1 MPSGRQTFFRVLTIL
16 IAGMVVLF
24 GFYNTVSPLVYRKTD
39 PGEPIGYIYQ
49 PVKFANVG
57 RGHLVHAL
65 IWSNR
70 EALIVKADLYYRI
83 AGEPGFH
90 GTLMERIGGSSYY
103 AAELPPRPRGE
114 TYEYY
119 ITAVDSAGASVSIPE
134 NAPGETVMKV
144 RWRSSVNLWLVL
156 IQLGLLFGS
165 GVFLLHTLYYAFL
178 ITFGNMGDLAQLATS
193 ARAHTALRWG
203 WLALLIGGI
212 PLSLYVSGASF
223 GWDESWRPWPFG
235 ADVHDTRTLYLLIY
249 FGIVL
254 LVRRDLFRFTPTAPH
269 RPPVSNKLFGWLI
282 LIGALLT
289 LLAYA
294 VPFKYLY
301 R

>member
-1 MPSGRQTFFRVLTIL
+1 
-16 IAGMVVLF
+16 MVVLF